1 MHQRRPFHSRVA
13 KKTLGVYTPNIVSR
27 DTLGPPSELSL
38 EELSSSAHADRCVC
52 HNLRMTSRAITRF
65 YGETAGPGPL
75 LGPQMSLLMVASH
88 LPRPTIMHMA
98 EQLSMDR
105 TTVTRNLKPLEA
117 KGLLRVEEG
126 EDRREKLVRL
136 TKSGETALTV
146 MLERWEHV
154 QRRVVEKLGV
164 DRVNRLLADL
174 AEVRRIAATAK

>member
-1 MHQRRPFHSRVA
+1 MV
-13 KKTLGVYTPNIVSR
+13 LR
-27 DTLGPPSELSL
+27 DTPGPPSELSL
-38 EELSSSAHADRCVC
+38 EELSSSAHTDRCVC

-105 TTVTRNLKPLEA
+105 TTLTRNLKPLEA
-117 KGLLRVEEG
+117 KGLLRIEEG

-146 MLERWEHV
+146 TLERWEHV

-164 DRVNRLLADL
+164 ERVNRLLADL
-174 AEVRRIAATAK
+174 AEVRRVAATVK